1 MKRRSKIGLVILS
14 SFAFVGLSAG
24 VGYAVWSVINI
35 KNTLTPT
42 EKFYTVNFYN
52 GSSSTPVKS
61 LTGLEQDSF
70 FSTPFLSDDATNH
83 TYFTGW
89 KEKNGTDLYK
99 GSISLTLSSF
109 TTIKDYTLNL
119 YASFE
124 KQVTFQVT
132 TILDGAAGSTYT
144 VPVRISDPY
153 LFPMFNLQINTP
165 ENASLDN
172 FQYDGK
178 DTTFYFMKR
187 EATQY
192 AKTSGKV
199 FNINDALYLGGDKC
213 TASELKAGGSFVL
226 PIQAKFV
233 SKSQTH

>member
-1 MKRRSKIGLVILS
+1 MKRRSKIGIVILS

-35 KNTLTPT
+35 KNTQTPK

-52 GSSSTPVKS
+52 GSALTKS

-70 FSTPFLSDDATNH
+70 FSTPYLSDDVGNH
-83 TYFTGW
+83 TYFAGW
-89 KEKNGTDLYK
+89 KEQNGTKLYK
-99 GSISLTLSSF
+99 GSVSLSSF
-109 TTIKDYTLNL
+109 TVKDYTLKL

-132 TILDGAAGSTYT
+132 TVLDGTVQADSTYK

-153 LFPMFNLQINTP
+153 LFPMFNLNLTIP
-165 ENASLDN
+165 EGYSIHQ
-172 FQYDGK
+172 FEYKGT
-178 DTTFYFMKR
+178 DTSEVHVMKR
-187 EATQY
+187 TANGYSE
-192 AKTSGKV
+192 SIVKV

-213 TASELKAGGSFVL
+213 HFNELKAGGSFML
-226 PIQAKFV
+226 PIQAKFT
-233 SKSQTH
+233 SNS

>member
-42 EKFYTVNFYN
+42 EQFYTVNFYN
-52 GSSSTPVKS
+52 GSALTKS

-70 FSTPFLSDDATNH
+70 FSTPFLSDDTANH
-83 TYFTGW
+83 TYFAGW
-89 KEKNGTDLYK
+89 KEQNGTNVYK
-99 GSISLTLSSF
+99 GSVSLSSF
-109 TTIKDYTLNL
+109 QITNYVLNL

-132 TILDGAAGSTYT
+132 TVLGGTVQADSTYT

-153 LFPMFNLQINTP
+153 LFPMFNLNLTIP
-165 ENASLDN
+165 EGYSIHQ
-172 FQYDGK
+172 FEYIGT
-178 DTTFYFMKR
+178 DTSEVHVMKR
-187 EATQY
+187 TAYGYSE
-192 AKTSGKV
+192 SIVKV
-199 FNINDALYLGGDKC
+199 FNINDALYLGGSKFRFN
-213 TASELKAGGSFVL
+213 ELKAGGSFVL
-226 PIQAKFV
+226 PIQAKFTT
-233 SKSQTH
+233 KS

>member
-1 MKRRSKIGLVILS
+1 MKRRSKIGIVILS
-14 SFAFVGLSAG
+14 SLAFAGLSAV
-24 VGYAVWSVINI
+24 VGYAVWSVVNI
-35 KNTLTPT
+35 KNTQTPT

-52 GSSSTPVKS
+52 GDTLTKS

-70 FSTPFLSDDATNH
+70 FSTPFLSDDTENH
-83 TYFTGW
+83 TYFAGW
-89 KEKNGTDLYK
+89 KEQNGTKLYK
-99 GSISLTLSSF
+99 GSVSLSSF
-109 TTIKDYTLNL
+109 TIKDYTLKL

-132 TILDGAAGSTYT
+132 TVLDGAAGSTYT

-153 LFPMFNLQINTP
+153 LFPMFNLRLNTP

-192 AKTSGKV
+192 AKTSGIV
-199 FNINDALYLGGDKC
+199 FKINDALYLGGDKC
-213 TASELKAGGSFVL
+213 TVSELKAGGSFVL

-233 SKSQTH
+233 SKSQAH

>member
-52 GSSSTPVKS
+52 GDTLTKS
-61 LTGLEQDSF
+61 LKDLEQDSF
-70 FSTPFLSDDATNH
+70 FSTPYLSDDTANH
-83 TYFTGW
+83 TYFAGW
-89 KEKNGTDLYK
+89 KEQNGTRLYK
-99 GSISLTLSSF
+99 GSVSLSSF
-109 TTIKDYTLNL
+109 QITNYVLNL

-132 TILDGAAGSTYT
+132 TVLDGTVQADSTYK

-153 LFPMFNLQINTP
+153 LFPMFNLQLNVP

-178 DTTFYFMKR
+178 DNTFYFMKR

-192 AKTSGKV
+192 TKTSGKV

-213 TASELKAGGSFVL
+213 TVSELKAGGSFVL

-233 SKSQTH
+233 SKS

>member
-42 EKFYTVNFYN
+42 ERFYTVNFYN
-52 GSSSTPVKS
+52 GSKLTKS

-70 FSTPFLSDDATNH
+70 FSTPFLNDDAENH
-83 TYFTGW
+83 AYFAGW
-89 KEKNGTDLYK
+89 KVQTGTNVYK
-99 GSISLTLSSF
+99 GSVSLSSF
-109 TTIKDYTLNL
+109 QITNYVLNL

-132 TILDGAAGSTYT
+132 TVLDGTVQADSTYK
-144 VPVRISDPY
+144 VPVRISNPY
-153 LFPMFNLQINTP
+153 LFPMFNLQLNVP

-178 DTTFYFMKR
+178 DNTFYFMKR

-192 AKTSGKV
+192 TKTSGKV

-213 TASELKAGGSFVL
+213 TVSELKAGGSFVL
-226 PIQAKFV
+226 PIQAKFA
-233 SKSQTH
+233 SKS

>member
-42 EKFYTVNFYN
+42 EQFYTVNFYN
-52 GSSSTPVKS
+52 GSALTKS

-70 FSTPFLSDDATNH
+70 FSTPFLNDDAENH
-83 TYFTGW
+83 TYFAGW
-89 KEKNGTDLYK
+89 KEQNGTRLYK
-99 GSISLTLSSF
+99 GSVSLSSF
-109 TTIKDYTLNL
+109 QVTNYVLNL

-132 TILDGAAGSTYT
+132 TVLDGTAGSTYT

-153 LFPMFNLQINTP
+153 LFPMFNLQLDVP

-178 DTTFYFMKR
+178 DNTFYFMKR

-192 AKTSGKV
+192 TKSSGKV

-213 TASELKAGGSFVL
+213 TVSELKAGGSFVL

>member
-42 EKFYTVNFYN
+42 EQFYTVNFYN
-52 GSSSTPVKS
+52 GSSSTPMKS
-61 LTGLEQDSF
+61 LKGLEQDSF
-70 FSTPFLSDDATNH
+70 FSTPFLSDDTTNH
-83 TYFTGW
+83 TYFAGW
-89 KEKNGTDLYK
+89 KEKNGTRLYK

-109 TTIKDYTLNL
+109 TTIKDYTLDL

-132 TILDGAAGSTYT
+132 TVLGEAVQADSTYT

-153 LFPMFNLQINTP
+153 LFPMFNLQLNVP
-165 ENASLDN
+165 ENASLEN
-172 FQYDGK
+172 FKYDGK

-192 AKTSGKV
+192 AKTSGVV
-199 FNINDALYLGGDKC
+199 FKINDALYLGGDKC
-213 TASELKAGGSFVL
+213 TVSELKAGGSFVL
-226 PIQAKFV
+226 PIQARFTT
-233 SKSQTH
+233 KS

>member
-1 MKRRSKIGLVILS
+1 MKRRSKIGLVIFS

-35 KNTLTPT
+35 KNILTPT
-42 EKFYTVNFYN
+42 EQFYTVNFYN
-52 GSSSTPVKS
+52 GSALTKS

-70 FSTPFLSDDATNH
+70 FSTPFLSDDAENH

-89 KEKNGTDLYK
+89 KEQNGTKPYK
-99 GSISLTLSSF
+99 GSVSLSSF
-109 TTIKDYTLNL
+109 QITNYVLNL

-132 TILDGAAGSTYT
+132 TVLGKTAGSTYT

-153 LFPMFNLQINTP
+153 LFPMFNLQLNVP

-178 DTTFYFMKR
+178 DNTFYFMKR

-192 AKTSGKV
+192 TKTSGKV

-213 TASELKAGGSFVL
+213 TVSELKAGGSFVL

>member
-1 MKRRSKIGLVILS
+1 MKRRSKIGIAILS
-14 SFAFVGLSAG
+14 SFAFASLSAG
-24 VGYAVWSVINI
+24 VGYALWSVINI

-42 EKFYTVNFYN
+42 EQFYTVNFYN
-52 GSSSTPVKS
+52 GSIITKS
-61 LTGLEQDSF
+61 LEGLEQDSF
-70 FSTPFLSDDATNH
+70 FSTPFLSDDAANN
-83 TYFTGW
+83 TYFAGW
-89 KEKNGTDLYK
+89 KEQNGTTLYK
-99 GSISLTLSSF
+99 GSVSLSSF
-109 TTIKDYTLNL
+109 KNITDYVLDL

-132 TILDGAAGSTYT
+132 TVLDGTTGSTYT

-153 LFPMFNLQINTP
+153 LFPMFNLQLNVP
-165 ENASLDN
+165 ENASFKN
-172 FQYDGK
+172 FQYVGK

-192 AKTSGKV
+192 TKTSGKV

-213 TASELKAGGSFVL
+213 TVSELEAGGSFVL

-233 SKSQTH
+233 SNS

>member
-1 MKRRSKIGLVILS
+1 MKRRGKIGIVILS
-14 SFAFVGLSAG
+14 FFAFASLSAG
-24 VGYAVWSVINI
+24 VGYALWSVINI
-35 KNTLTPT
+35 KNTVIPT
-42 EKFYTVNFYN
+42 EKFYTVNFHN
-52 GSSSTPVKS
+52 GSTITKS
-61 LTGLEQDSF
+61 LEGLEQDSF
-70 FSTPFLSDDATNH
+70 FSTPFLSDDAENH
-83 TYFTGW
+83 TYFAGW
-89 KEKNGTDLYK
+89 KEQNGTTLYK
-99 GSISLTLSSF
+99 GSVSLSSF
-109 TTIKDYTLNL
+109 KNITDYVLDL

-132 TILDGAAGSTYT
+132 TVLDGTAGSTYT

-153 LFPMFNLQINTP
+153 LFPMFNLQLNVP

-192 AKTSGKV
+192 TKTSGKV

-213 TASELKAGGSFVL
+213 TVSELKVGGSFML
-226 PIQAKFV
+226 PMQVKFT
-233 SKSQTH
+233 SNS

>member
-1 MKRRSKIGLVILS
+1 MKRRSKIGIVILS

-35 KNTLTPT
+35 KNTLTPS
-42 EKFYTVNFYN
+42 EQFYTVNFYN
-52 GSSSTPVKS
+52 GDALTKS
-61 LTGLEQDSF
+61 LPGLEQDSF
-70 FSTPFLSDDATNH
+70 FSTPYLSDDTANH

-89 KEKNGTDLYK
+89 KEQNGTMLYK
-99 GSISLTLSSF
+99 GSISLSSF
-109 TTIKDYTLNL
+109 LNIKNYTLNL

-132 TILDGAAGSTYT
+132 TVLGGTVQADSTYT

-153 LFPMFNLQINTP
+153 LFPMFNLQLKNVP
-165 ENASLDN
+165 ENASLKN
-172 FQYDGK
+172 FKYDGK

-187 EATQY
+187 QATQY
-192 AKTSGKV
+192 AKTSGIV

-213 TASELKAGGSFVL
+213 TVSELKAGGSFVL
-226 PIQAKFV
+226 PIQARFTTK
-233 SKSQTH
+233 

>member
-35 KNTLTPT
+35 KNTLTPA

-52 GSSSTPVKS
+52 GSALTKS

-70 FSTPFLSDDATNH
+70 FSTPFLSDDTANH
-83 TYFTGW
+83 TYFAGW
-89 KEKNGTDLYK
+89 KEQNGTKPYK
-99 GSISLTLSSF
+99 GSVSLSSF
-109 TTIKDYTLNL
+109 QVTNYVLNL

-132 TILDGAAGSTYT
+132 TVLGETVQADSTYT

-153 LFPMFNLQINTP
+153 LFPMFNLNLTIP
-165 ENASLDN
+165 EGYSIHQFEYN
-172 FQYDGK
+172 GT
-178 DTTFYFMKR
+178 DTSEVHVMKR
-187 EATQY
+187 TANGYSE
-192 AKTSGKV
+192 SIVRV
-199 FNINDALYLGGDKC
+199 FNINDALYLGGNKC
-213 TASELKAGGSFVL
+213 HFNELKAGGSFVL
-226 PIQAKFV
+226 PIQAKFTT
-233 SKSQTH
+233 KS

>member
-1 MKRRSKIGLVILS
+1 MKRRSKIGLVIFS

-42 EKFYTVNFYN
+42 EQFYTVNFYN
-52 GSSSTPVKS
+52 GSALTKS

-70 FSTPFLSDDATNH
+70 FSTPFLSDDTANH
-83 TYFTGW
+83 TYFAGW
-89 KEKNGTDLYK
+89 KEQNGTKLYK
-99 GSISLTLSSF
+99 GSVSLSSF
-109 TTIKDYTLNL
+109 QIANYVLDL

-132 TILDGAAGSTYT
+132 TVLDRTAGSTYT
-144 VPVRISDPY
+144 IPVRISDPY
-153 LFPMFNLQINTP
+153 LFPMFNLQLNVP

-172 FQYDGK
+172 FKYDGK

-192 AKTSGKV
+192 AKTSGIV

-213 TASELKAGGSFVL
+213 TVSELKAGGSFVL
-226 PIQAKFV
+226 PIQARFT
-233 SKSQTH
+233 SNSSSGQ

>member
-1 MKRRSKIGLVILS
+1 MKRRSKIGIVILS

-24 VGYAVWSVINI
+24 VGYAVWSVVNI

-42 EKFYTVNFYN
+42 EQFYTVEFYN
-52 GSSSTPVKS
+52 GSTLTKK

-70 FSTPFLSDDATNH
+70 FSTPYLSDDAENH
-83 TYFTGW
+83 TYFAGW
-89 KEKNGTDLYK
+89 KEQNGTKPYK
-99 GSISLTLSSF
+99 GSVSLSSF
-109 TTIKDYTLNL
+109 TFKDYTLKL

-132 TILDGAAGSTYT
+132 TVLGETVQADSTYT

-153 LFPMFNLQINTP
+153 LFPMFNLQLNVP
-165 ENASLDN
+165 ENASLNN
-172 FQYDGK
+172 FKYDGK

-192 AKTSGKV
+192 AKTSGIV
-199 FNINDALYLGGDKC
+199 FKINDALYLGGDKC
-213 TASELKAGGSFVL
+213 TVSELKAGGSFVL
-226 PIQAKFV
+226 PIQARFT
-233 SKSQTH
+233 SNSSSGQ

>member
-14 SFAFVGLSAG
+14 SFAFVDLSAG

-42 EKFYTVNFYN
+42 EQFYTVNFYN
-52 GSSSTPVKS
+52 GSALTKS

-70 FSTPFLSDDATNH
+70 FSTPFLSDDTANH
-83 TYFTGW
+83 AYFVGW
-89 KEKNGTDLYK
+89 KEQNGTKPYK
-99 GSISLTLSSF
+99 GSVSLSSF
-109 TTIKDYTLNL
+109 QITNYVLNL

-132 TILDGAAGSTYT
+132 TVLGETVQADSTYT

-153 LFPMFNLQINTP
+153 LFPMFNLNLTIP
-165 ENASLDN
+165 EGYSIHQ
-172 FQYDGK
+172 FEYIGT
-178 DTTFYFMKR
+178 DTSEVHVMKR
-187 EATQY
+187 TANGYSE
-192 AKTSGKV
+192 SIVKV

-213 TASELKAGGSFVL
+213 HFNELKAGGSFVL
-226 PIQAKFV
+226 PIQAKFT
-233 SKSQTH
+233 SNS

>member
-42 EKFYTVNFYN
+42 EQFYTVNFYN
-52 GSSSTPVKS
+52 GSSSTPMKS

-70 FSTPFLSDDATNH
+70 FSTPFLNDDAENH
-83 TYFTGW
+83 TYFAGW
-89 KEKNGTDLYK
+89 KEQNGTNVYK
-99 GSISLTLSSF
+99 GSVSLSSF
-109 TTIKDYTLNL
+109 QITNYVLNL

-132 TILDGAAGSTYT
+132 TVLDGTVQADSTYK

-153 LFPMFNLQINTP
+153 LFPMFNLQLNVP

-178 DTTFYFMKR
+178 DNTFYFMKR

-192 AKTSGKV
+192 TKTSGKV

-213 TASELKAGGSFVL
+213 TVSELKAGGSFVL
-226 PIQAKFV
+226 PIQAKFA
-233 SKSQTH
+233 SKS

>member
-42 EKFYTVNFYN
+42 EQFYTVNFYN
-52 GSSSTPVKS
+52 GSALTKS

-70 FSTPFLSDDATNH
+70 FSTPFLSDDTANH
-83 TYFTGW
+83 AYFVGW
-89 KEKNGTDLYK
+89 KEQNGTKPYK
-99 GSISLTLSSF
+99 GSVSLSSF
-109 TTIKDYTLNL
+109 QITNYVLNL

-132 TILDGAAGSTYT
+132 TVLGETVQADSTYT

-153 LFPMFNLQINTP
+153 LFPMFNLNLTIP
-165 ENASLDN
+165 EGYSIHQFEYN
-172 FQYDGK
+172 GT
-178 DTTFYFMKR
+178 DTSEVHVMKR
-187 EATQY
+187 TANGYSE
-192 AKTSGKV
+192 SIVRV
-199 FNINDALYLGGDKC
+199 FNINDALYLGGNKC
-213 TASELKAGGSFVL
+213 HFNELKAGGSFVL
-226 PIQAKFV
+226 PIQAKFTT
-233 SKSQTH
+233 KS

>member
-52 GSSSTPVKS
+52 GSALTKS

-70 FSTPFLSDDATNH
+70 FSTPFLSDDTANH
-83 TYFTGW
+83 AYFVGW
-89 KEKNGTDLYK
+89 KEQNGTKPYK
-99 GSISLTLSSF
+99 GSVSLSSF
-109 TTIKDYTLNL
+109 QITNYVLNL

-132 TILDGAAGSTYT
+132 TVLGETAGSTYT

-153 LFPMFNLQINTP
+153 LFPMFNLQLNVP

-178 DTTFYFMKR
+178 DNTFYFMKR

-192 AKTSGKV
+192 TKTSGKV

-213 TASELKAGGSFVL
+213 TVSELKAGGSFVL

>member
-42 EKFYTVNFYN
+42 EQFYTVNFYN
-52 GSSSTPVKS
+52 GSNSTPMKS

-70 FSTPFLSDDATNH
+70 FSPPFLSDDAENH
-83 TYFTGW
+83 TYFVGW
-89 KEKNGTDLYK
+89 KEQNGTRLYK
-99 GSISLTLSSF
+99 GSVSLSSF
-109 TTIKDYTLNL
+109 QVTNYVLNL

-124 KQVTFQVT
+124 RQVTFQVT
-132 TILDGAAGSTYT
+132 TVLDGTAGSSYM

-153 LFPMFNLQINTP
+153 LFPMFNLNLTIP
-165 ENASLDN
+165 EGYSIHQFEYN
-172 FQYDGK
+172 GT
-178 DTTFYFMKR
+178 DTSEVHVMKR
-187 EATQY
+187 TANGYSE
-192 AKTSGKV
+192 SIVKV

-213 TASELKAGGSFVL
+213 HFNELKAGGSFVL
-226 PIQAKFV
+226 PIQAKFE
-233 SKSQTH
+233 SNS

>member
-1 MKRRSKIGLVILS
+1 MKRRSKIGIAILS
-14 SFAFVGLSAG
+14 SFAFASLSAV
-24 VGYAVWSVINI
+24 VGYALWSVINI

-42 EKFYTVNFYN
+42 EQFYTVNFYN
-52 GSSSTPVKS
+52 GSTITKS
-61 LTGLEQDSF
+61 LEGLEQDSF
-70 FSTPFLSDDATNH
+70 FSTPFLSDDAANH
-83 TYFTGW
+83 TYFAGW
-89 KEKNGTDLYK
+89 KEQNGTTLYK
-99 GSISLTLSSF
+99 GSVSLSSF
-109 TTIKDYTLNL
+109 KNITDYVLDL

-132 TILDGAAGSTYT
+132 TVLDGTTGSTYT

-153 LFPMFNLQINTP
+153 LFPMFNLQLNVP
-165 ENASLDN
+165 ENASFKN
-172 FQYDGK
+172 FQYVGK

-192 AKTSGKV
+192 TKTSGKV

-213 TASELKAGGSFVL
+213 TVSELEAGGSFVL

-233 SKSQTH
+233 SNS